1 MIPCWPYAGKADVIN
16 FEDMN
21 IKNMV
26 QNHSLA
32 KSIAD
37 ASLGRLVQYTRYKV
51 EDTGGEVVLV
61 NPSDTTQ
68 KCS

>member
-1 MIPCWPYAGKADVIN
+1 
-16 FEDMN
+16 
-21 IKNMV
+21 MV

-37 ASLGRLVQYTRYKV
+37 ASWGRLVQYTGYKV
-51 EDTGGEVVLV
+51 EETGGEVVLV

>member
-37 ASLGRLVQYTRYKV
+37 ASWGRLVQYTGYKV
-51 EDTGGEVVLV
+51 EETGG
-61 NPSDTTQ
+61 
-68 KCS
+68 